1 MPGTLLTRD
10 YKGRTI
16 CVKVLADGFEYE
28 GERFKSLS
36 AVARRI
42 TGSAWNGF
50 LFFKL
55 TAKEVE
61 A

>member
-28 GERFKSLS
+28 GERLTSLS
-36 AVARRI
+36 AVAKRV
-42 TGSAWNGF
+42 TEKHWNGYH
-50 LFFKL
+50 FFGL
-55 TAKEVE
+55 TKQEVE